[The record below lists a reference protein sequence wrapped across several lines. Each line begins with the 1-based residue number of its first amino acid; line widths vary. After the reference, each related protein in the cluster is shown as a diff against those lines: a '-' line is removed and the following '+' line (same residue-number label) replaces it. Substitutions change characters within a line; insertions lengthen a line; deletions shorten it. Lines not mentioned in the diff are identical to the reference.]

1 MGSSGI
7 NGRDMEDGA
16 QEDMQSEVQ
25 DLTAT
30 NEVSSVT
37 DEEEVKRFNDY
48 MDAVYRR
55 MNAAL
60 RAKLMDPMELNL
72 EPKDEK
78 KGKEEKKVK
87 DEKKGKSGKRKKRVT
102 RDAEAEAETET
113 EVEVAEEEEQVDRI
127 GELGW
132 RMGDLEKGQKKN
144 KKKNGKKNGKGKS

>member
-1 MGSSGI
+1 MG
-7 NGRDMEDGA
+7 
-16 QEDMQSEVQ
+16 

-78 KGKEEKKVK
+78 KGK
-87 DEKKGKSGKRKKRVT
+87 SGKRKKRVT
-102 RDAEAEAETET
+102 RDAEAETET

-144 KKKNGKKNGKGKS
+144 KKKNGKKNGKGKSEKIDG